1 MICQGGQLPIRS
13 HFMRDPMAH
22 ILQVD
27 FPFAGPF
34 GPEMTAA
41 MTGLAQDIAT
51 EPGLIWKIWTENAE
65 TARAGGVY
73 LFQTAAEAEAY
84 ATKHIA
90 RLGAFGITGINA
102 QHFQINAELSA
113 LNRFTVPG

>member
-1 MICQGGQLPIRS
+1 
-13 HFMRDPMAH
+13 MAH

-34 GPEMTAA
+34 GPEMAAA
-41 MTGLAQDIAT
+41 MQGLAKDIAA
-51 EPGLIWKIWTENAE
+51 EPGLIWKIWTENAD
-65 TARAGGVY
+65 TARAGGIY
-73 LFQTAAEAEAY
+73 LFETPAQAEAY

-102 QHFQINAELSA
+102 QHFQINADLSA
-113 LNRFTVPG
+113 LTRFSL